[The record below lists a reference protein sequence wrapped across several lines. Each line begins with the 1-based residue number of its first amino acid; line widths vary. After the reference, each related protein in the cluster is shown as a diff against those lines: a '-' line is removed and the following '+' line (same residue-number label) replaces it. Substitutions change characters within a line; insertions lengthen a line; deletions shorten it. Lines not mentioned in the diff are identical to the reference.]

1 MKKSLEQQTKL
12 QFPKPLPNMPKWWR
26 DLCPVKEPD
35 KNKHPDT
42 KTDKKVY
49 TIPF

>member
-12 QFPKPLPNMPKWWR
+12 QFPKPKPMPNSW
-26 DLCPVKEPD
+26 KEIFLV
-35 KNKHPDT
+35 KHPEKPV
-42 KTDKKVY
+42 KTDKKIY